1 MKKTY
6 NNVICSYFA
15 ISYFAFFQMHV
26 TSIFFFFWQ
35 NQKSILDITDGIVN
49 MLRFYRYRKRSNV
62 FWKVLNCKKSCS
74 VVVCCDIQSYPPR
87 IQLIGRGTDLY
98 PLLWDRTLIRVL
110 SSNLIVQNICLY
122 IKSICKVYW
131 KHIKRNQTST
141 D

>member
-1 MKKTY
+1 MQY
-6 NNVICSYFA
+6 VHILLS
-15 ISYFAFFQMHV
+15 V
-26 TSIFFFFWQ
+26 TLHFSRCMLHLIFFLQ

-62 FWKVLNCKKSCS
+62 FWKVLNCKKSCP
-74 VVVCCDIQSYPPR
+74 VVVCCDIQNYPPR

>member
-1 MKKTY
+1 ML
-6 NNVICSYFA
+6 S
-15 ISYFAFFQMHV
+15 V
-26 TSIFFFFWQ
+26 TLHFSRCMLHLIFFLQ

-49 MLRFYRYRKRSNV
+49 MLRLYRYRKRSNV
-62 FWKVLNCKKSCS
+62 FWKVPNCKKSCS
-74 VVVCCDIQSYPPR
+74 VVICCDIQSYPPR

-131 KHIKRNQTST
+131 KKTY
-141 D
+141 